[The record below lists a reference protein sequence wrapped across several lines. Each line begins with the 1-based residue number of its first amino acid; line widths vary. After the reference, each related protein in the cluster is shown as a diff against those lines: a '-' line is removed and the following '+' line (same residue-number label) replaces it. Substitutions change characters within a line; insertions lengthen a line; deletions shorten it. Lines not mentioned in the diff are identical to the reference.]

1 MSQTSTLET
10 EMLGQTS
17 VLITNNVTD
26 FLTSY
31 KLASFSRRTLLHG
44 VSK

>member
-10 EMLGQTS
+10 DVLGKTS

-26 FLTSY
+26 L
-31 KLASFSRRTLLHG
+31 KLDTLWKGLQL
-44 VSK
+44 